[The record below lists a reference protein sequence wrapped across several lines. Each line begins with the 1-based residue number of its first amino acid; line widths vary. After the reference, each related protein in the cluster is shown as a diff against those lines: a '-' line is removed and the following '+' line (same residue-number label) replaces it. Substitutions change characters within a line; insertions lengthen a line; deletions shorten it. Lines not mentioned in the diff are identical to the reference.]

1 MGIAATEGS
10 RGGRGGGG
18 GGGGGGAG
26 GRAARGGPPAPPLP
40 RFPRADLLGLPV
52 DLVRRED
59 LLKAVPGM
67 AREGRC
73 HHLVALNPIKVM
85 RALEEPELREAIEEA
100 SVVYPDGVG
109 ITWALRK
116 LHGTRLPVLPGCEL
130 MQDLLDLAG
139 REGWRVFLVGARPPV
154 LEAVRARLAREI
166 PRLEVAG
173 AMHGY
178 FPDAEREAVI
188 ARVLAA
194 RPHLLLVAMGAH
206 RQEAFVRDLAA
217 RGGVPIVLTVGGSL
231 DAYSGT
237 VPRPPR
243 WILRLRLEWL
253 YRLLRQPFR
262 APRMVALP
270 RFACRVLRLRYGPH
284 GH

>member
-1 MGIAATEGS
+1 MAVAAAHGT
-10 RGGRGGGG
+10 
-18 GGGGGGAG
+18 GGGAG
-26 GRAARGGPPAPPLP
+26 AEIAAPGPPAR
-40 RFPRADLLGLPV
+40 RFPRAEVLGLPV
-52 DLVRRED
+52 DLVRREEI
-59 LLKAVPGM
+59 LAAAPAM

-85 RALEEPELREAIEEA
+85 RALREPELRAAIEEA

-116 LHGTRLPVLPGCEL
+116 LHGARVPVLPGCEL
-130 MQDLLDLAG
+130 MDELLKLAG
-139 REGWRVFLVGARPPV
+139 RERWRVFLVGARPEI
-154 LEAVRARLAREI
+154 LAAVEERLAREN

-178 FPDAEREAVI
+178 FPDAERAAVV
-188 ARVLAA
+188 ARVVAA
-194 RPHLLLVAMGAH
+194 RPHLLIVAMGAH
-206 RQEAFVRDLAA
+206 RQEAFVREVAA
-217 RGGVPIVLTVGGSL
+217 AGGVPLVLTVGGSL
-231 DAYSGT
+231 DAYSGA

-243 WILRLRLEWL
+243 WVLGLRMEWL

-270 RFACRVLRLRYGPH
+270 RFACRVLKLRCARRA
-284 GH
+284 

>member
-1 MGIAATEGS
+1 V
-10 RGGRGGGG
+10 
-18 GGGGGGAG
+18 
-26 GRAARGGPPAPPLP
+26 
-40 RFPRADLLGLPV
+40 LGLPV
-52 DLVRRED
+52 DLVRREEI
-59 LLKAVPGM
+59 LAAAPAM

-85 RALEEPELREAIEEA
+85 RALREPELRAAIEEA

-116 LHGTRLPVLPGCEL
+116 LHGARVPVLPGCEL
-130 MQDLLDLAG
+130 MDELLKLAG
-139 REGWRVFLVGARPPV
+139 RERWRVFLVGARPEI
-154 LEAVRARLAREI
+154 LAAVEERLAREN

-178 FPDAEREAVI
+178 FPDAERAAVV
-188 ARVLAA
+188 ARVVAA
-194 RPHLLLVAMGAH
+194 RPHLLIVAMGAH
-206 RQEAFVRDLAA
+206 RQEAFVREVAA
-217 RGGVPIVLTVGGSL
+217 AGGVPLVLTVGGSL
-231 DAYSGT
+231 DAYSGA

-243 WILRLRLEWL
+243 WVLGLRMEWL

-270 RFACRVLRLRYGPH
+270 RFACRVLKLRCARRA
-284 GH
+284 